1 MNAPFAKAVLFAVIA
16 DTAGALTAPTPAQSP
31 ERLMVAPGPPD
42 IRVVAVDLAFYERDR
57 QGWMK
62 SGGPKIGGM
71 VAVRCSY
78 VYTAGAEAPLWLVA
92 FQEGDTLRERTV
104 GPGLLDPITRQ
115 TSRTWY
121 AKLVAPGASQIACVA
136 DADNQVAE
144 SDESNNRIARTLDVP
159 AADSTTPAQPGARAA
174 PASRLAIVTAR
185 DAALARGSDP
195 AFDLRFVEAA
205 GTKRAGDPRALRAIP
220 SIATAAVGEPIAIN
234 CGYRVHMDAPNGE
247 TARIAPWQVSI
258 ERDGQAMHGS
268 AGKTDLVSTRG
279 ATNVTDVIA
288 RWTPTQAGTYRFR
301 CRLDTSSAIA
311 ETDETNNVVDFTL
324 QVGTATTGAAP
335 PAKPKPMPRGQ
346 PQLAF
351 AATKL
356 GAPAMMGPTESTVY
370 KSYLKLSLK
379 WQSPNAA
386 AYDWR
391 WQVSLWPFPADPS
404 VPPPALLREGVVTKN
419 VDNVF
424 SIDLGSFPPLGQP
437 AKTGKTGPPGAANGA
452 KPPTAPAA
460 PAKPGT
466 QARAVKPPAVG
477 TKTPGAEF
485 IPQSGGTQAN
495 LTKTAPPQASA
506 GTPGVA
512 DAPIDFHIRIL
523 PLKGGKPAGAPSN
536 VVIAHYKPGP
546 NPHDVAASEAITAES
561 TKKQKLAE
569 MNEQATV
576 YKIHILSFERPVFAN
591 PGRYGCIVVV
601 TNPYETKLGHPLF
614 QFHPGEEY
622 CPKKNPDY
630 QQKTDWEQ
638 FLEGVEGYA
647 HAWNGLSWFYDKAKD
662 YAATMFAEVIVPCGL
677 LEELGDDAA
686 STCQEIAKE
695 LASTAISVGLTA
707 AGVPPSIPDLEGMSD
722 LAKGKAAKAAAGY
735 TCDLIE
741 TEGGECTP
749 EMRKGLEEAYAQG
762 IDQLQKDLIKQSKE
776 PDCGNFEEANAHG
789 LLPLPCFSNFPGA
802 EVKPAPG
809 SVETSPAVKAR
820 ITRTKP
826 DPKFATDC
834 GVHAS
839 LVVKNDIPGYGQT
852 EATPWPAAKAPIPPI
867 SGVDGSSVVTLN
879 FGPRQPWHP
888 SGKQGATAEWNQLLM
903 GGTGTLKVMGP
914 GTAAAQPP
922 LPSGKVSVDC
932 ALGPGPKTLSIPQ
945 DFTQQPWK
953 IIN

>member
-1 MNAPFAKAVLFAVIA
+1 MNAPFAKAVLRATRLAFLVVAW
-16 DTAGALTAPTPAQSP
+16 ALTAPAPAQSP
-31 ERLMVAPGPPD
+31 ERPMVAPGPPD
-42 IRVVAVDLAFYERDR
+42 IRAVAVDLAFYERGR
-57 QGWMK
+57 HGWMK
-62 SGGPKIGGM
+62 SGSPKIGGM

-78 VYTAGAEAPLWLVA
+78 VYSAGAEAPLWLVA
-92 FQEGDTLRERTV
+92 FQEGDTLRERMV
-104 GPGLLDPITRQ
+104 GPGLLDPKTRQ

-136 DADNQVAE
+136 DADNQLAE
-144 SDESNNRIARTLDVP
+144 SDESNNRMARTLDVP
-159 AADSTTPAQPGARAA
+159 SAARTTASRPDSRAA
-174 PASRLAIVTAR
+174 PGSRLAIVTAR

-205 GTKRAGDPRALRAIP
+205 GIKRAGDPRALRAIP
-220 SIATAAVGEPIAIN
+220 SIATAVVGESIAVN
-234 CGYRVHMDAPNGE
+234 CGYRVHMDAANGE
-247 TARIAPWQVSI
+247 TLRIAPWQISI
-258 ERDGQAMHGS
+258 ERDGQAMHDS
-268 AGKTDLVSTRG
+268 AGKTDLVSIRG

-288 RWTPTQAGTYRFR
+288 RWAPTQAGTYRFR
-301 CRLDTSSAIA
+301 CRLDAAGVIA
-311 ETDETNNVVDFTL
+311 ETDETNNVVEFPL
-324 QVGTATTGAAP
+324 QVGTATARAAP
-335 PAKPKPMPRGQ
+335 PAKPKPTPRGQ
-346 PQLAF
+346 PQLRFVAYQ
-351 AATKL
+351 AGSLAL
-356 GAPAMMGPTESTVY
+356 VMGPAESTVY
-370 KSYLKLSLK
+370 KSNLKPQFK
-379 WQSPNAA
+379 WQSPDAT

-391 WQVSLWPFPADPS
+391 WQVSLWPFPGDPS
-404 VPPPALLREGVVTKN
+404 VPPPALLREGPVTKN
-419 VDNVF
+419 TESVF
-424 SIDLGSFPPLGQP
+424 SIDLGSFPPLGHS
-437 AKTGKTGPPGAANGA
+437 AKTGAKIQAA
-452 KPPTAPAA
+452 KPSAVGTR
-460 PAKPGT
+460 KPGT
-466 QARAVKPPAVG
+466 GVLPKADTAEAAM
-477 TKTPGAEF
+477 TKVAP
-485 IPQSGGTQAN
+485 TQD
-495 LTKTAPPQASA
+495 SA

-523 PLKGGKPAGAPSN
+523 PLKGGKLAGAPSN
-536 VVIAHYKPGP
+536 VVVAHYQPGA
-546 NPHDVAASEAITAES
+546 NPFDAQASEAITAES

-576 YKIHILSFERPVFAN
+576 YKIDILSFERPVFAS

-662 YAATMFAEVIVPCGL
+662 YAATLFAEVIVPCGL
-677 LEELGDDAA
+677 LKELGDDAA

-695 LASTAISVGLTA
+695 LAGTAISVGLMA

-741 TEGGECTP
+741 SEGGECTP
-749 EMRKGLEEAYAQG
+749 EMRKGLEEAYGKG
-762 IDQLQKDLIKQSKE
+762 IDQLQKDLIKQSNE
-776 PDCGNFEEANAHG
+776 PDCGNIEEANAHG
-789 LLPLPCFSNFPGA
+789 LQPLPCFSSFPSA

-820 ITRTKP
+820 ITRIKP
-826 DPKFATDC
+826 DPKFATNC
-834 GVHAS
+834 AVHAS
-839 LVVKNDIPGYGQT
+839 LVVKNDIPGYGKT

-867 SGVDGSSVVTLN
+867 SGVGGSSVVTLN

-888 SGKQGATAEWNQLLM
+888 SGKQGATAEWYQLLM
-903 GGTGTLKVMGP
+903 GGTGTLNVVGS

-922 LPSGKVSVDC
+922 LPPGKVSVAC
-932 ALGPGPKTLSIPQ
+932 ATGPGPKTLSIPQ

-953 IIN
+953 IVN